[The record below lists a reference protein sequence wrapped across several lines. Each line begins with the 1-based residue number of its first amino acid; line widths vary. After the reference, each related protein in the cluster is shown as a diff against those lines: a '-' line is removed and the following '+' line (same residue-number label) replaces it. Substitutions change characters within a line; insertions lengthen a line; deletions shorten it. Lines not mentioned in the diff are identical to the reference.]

1 MNRNQLIIGGSI
13 GVIIILAAAAF
24 VGVRLL
30 NTPAE
35 AEAQSPGGGGR
46 VMEIINDDGS
56 GPVALRLSFEP
67 APELP
72 ARPAEIGGVFV
83 RREDNSLI
91 VGTGEITLDVE
102 VDGATGE
109 ETISTGHNGPEVEVV
124 VSRDTLI
131 YRDTTE
137 IEVEPSARQSGETTV
152 QQTVEPVDSLAE
164 IGENMEIQAWG
175 DQRGD
180 RLVAEVLVYRQPR

>member
-1 MNRNQLIIGGSI
+1 
-13 GVIIILAAAAF
+13 
-24 VGVRLL
+24 
-30 NTPAE
+30 
-35 AEAQSPGGGGR
+35 
-46 VMEIINDDGS
+46 
-56 GPVALRLSFEP
+56 
-67 APELP
+67 
-72 ARPAEIGGVFV
+72 
-83 RREDNSLI
+83 
-91 VGTGEITLDVE
+91 
-102 VDGATGE
+102 
-109 ETISTGHNGPEVEVV
+109 VV